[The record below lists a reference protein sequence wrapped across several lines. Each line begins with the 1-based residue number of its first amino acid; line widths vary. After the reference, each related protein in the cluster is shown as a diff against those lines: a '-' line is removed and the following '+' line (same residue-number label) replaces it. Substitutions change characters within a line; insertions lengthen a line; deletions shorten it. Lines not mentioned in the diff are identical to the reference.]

1 MEFKKI
7 ESSTI
12 NSVSYNKEEHRLI
25 VKFKQG
31 TYYEYLGVPEYVY
44 IRLIQA
50 KSAGKY
56 FNDNI
61 KTKYPFKVLKTEEVE
76 VQSETN

>member
-1 MEFKKI
+1 MEFKEI

-12 NSVSYNKEEHRLI
+12 KRISYIKEEHRLI
-25 VKFKQG
+25 VQFKQG
-31 TYYEYLGVPEYVY
+31 TYYEYVGVPEYVY

-56 FNDNI
+56 FNENI
-61 KTKYPFKVLKTEEVE
+61 KTKYQFTLFTFEEEKTER
-76 VQSETN
+76 N